1 MKKRIISIILTVC
14 TVLGLM
20 PSVLL
25 SAVAGSSTG
34 SSSSLLEKMEL
45 QSVTEPDGFGADEG
59 YVTPYGTKKNQA
71 FTIQEFSE
79 IFEYSSCDVNN
90 STAGSSTATLYNT
103 KHIEWEGTDQYPIEK
118 DSSINDFGDD
128 YNYVQAVSLD
138 PTGCGRRN
146 YIAFVGY
153 KRADKDIY
161 VWFMNAET
169 KKKVG
174 NPVKIADADWIA
186 TNYLETVHARN
197 FFQITAGDYDGDG
210 KDTVVVYAGAN
221 QGAKLTAVT
230 LNGTTV
236 TAKVMSGYEHKSYSN
251 VKGSYQVRNIMGMAL
266 YSGDVNGDGIDDLA
280 ALAYA
285 NNLSGTYSE
294 VDVDAYV
301 PQLTVAFGKDGAS
314 IQNLEKKYTA
324 VGEFKNGQYVTM
336 AAPGV
341 AIGDIDGD
349 GFNEIVV
356 AGFTNYTHKDKKV
369 NLQDGKVTFAAYNCD
384 TGVVSLNGNI
394 VVLDG
399 NDVSGISKGDSL
411 REDDFLWQ
419 QFAVECV
426 QYGGHKTREL
436 VFLNGYSYYLK
447 DDGTLD
453 LVDNSA
459 GLESYFKNLKTHM
472 DANGQNVDVDEN
484 FIYSMAVGNFN
495 NSVGGHE
502 SIQMTVG
509 YKTHNKN
516 STGKVHDYF
525 FVKIRLYF
533 QNAVS
538 SSYTFNSIFC
548 LFQEPVKRMFTRRG
562 DALEQGLN
570 CIEVAVD
577 YDYDSAVARYSD
589 KRFAYTDPEVIA
601 VLQAAPYFEELG
613 AENSSTEFSYSESY
627 EKGTGSGTEQSFS
640 VGFATEASAGPVK
653 VAMDAG
659 YAMELNEEYVSSR
672 TWTYGTTFKANDQNQ
687 IILRRTLIYYYCYD
701 VLDSS
706 TKKWITGGLVVSV
719 PQYPVMSSLN
729 VNQYNE
735 FANAYNSSYTGNA
748 VKNDAYKK
756 YSGSLNSS
764 YKLDTISDTNIAKYY
779 LNNEGNPY
787 NYGKNYTDY
796 GSNAFLAGHSQE
808 WIELSHSGGTTEQ
821 FLQVDNSSS
830 YTKVRSDG
838 GYINM
843 SAMVGGD
850 FLFGE
855 VWGGISTSMEI
866 LSSSITTETKV
877 TTKGSGG
884 EVQNLSEDLTDY
896 KFNWKLVGWTT
907 GSSEFFAG
915 VPFIGYAVT
924 GVSSP
929 TNPVT
934 DLSAEYSLNGSDE
947 TVALS
952 WTAPT
957 VTKGRAAITKF
968 NVYRLTDS
976 GETLL
981 GEVANTG
988 AGNTHALTA
997 DVSDYEAKSAIFI
1010 VRSVDA
1016 LGNESIDSNE
1026 VNCQFNLSVR
1036 EVQEMINSVADELTA
1051 SAEAIK
1057 KLVTD
1062 GDTANSNEL
1071 KSEIKKLTELYE
1083 KADKALN
1090 TRVDGTEKDIAALET
1105 ALEYTDSVLSGLIKA
1120 LDEKLDKAVG
1130 ELNAAILKGDE
1141 DSADALA
1148 KAIEKLT
1155 EEYQAAD
1162 ALLDADIKQLS
1173 EETEKKL
1180 DELKST
1186 LEIADGLLEA
1196 AIEKLKTDLETT
1208 RQELQ
1213 ANIDKN
1219 DVAMSERLGKLQAA
1233 LDAAEKALKSDI
1245 AAESDKAAAS
1255 DKDLQSEIDELKKE
1269 LSELKDKTASDFE
1282 TLNTELSALKSKISA
1297 QDSEN
1302 ENSIQALSV
1311 TDNTQADK
1319 LDTLQTVATV
1329 GLGVAAVSFLGNIV
1343 LGVLCFKK
1351 KKIF

>member
-1 MKKRIISIILTVC
+1 MKKKIISIVLTVC
-14 TVLGLM
+14 TLLGLV

-25 SAVAGSSTG
+25 SAVAGNDTGG
-34 SSSSLLEKMEL
+34 SSSFLKKMEQ

-71 FTIQEFSE
+71 FTIQEFPE
-79 IFEYSSCDVNN
+79 IFEYSSCDVNS

-103 KHIEWEGTDQYPIEK
+103 KHVEWKGSDLYYIEK
-118 DSSINDFGDD
+118 DSTVNDFGDD

-174 NPVKIADADWIA
+174 NPVKVADADWIE
-186 TNYLETVHARN
+186 NYLETVHAKN

-230 LNGTTV
+230 LNGTSV
-236 TAKVMSGYEHKSYSN
+236 TAKQLSGYEHKSYSN
-251 VKGSYQVRNIMGMAL
+251 VRGSYQVRNIMGMAL

-294 VDVDAYV
+294 VDVEAYV

-314 IQNLEKKYTA
+314 IYNLEKQYTA

-349 GFNEIVV
+349 GFNEIAV
-356 AGFTNYTHKDKKV
+356 AGFTNYTQENKKI

-411 REDDFLWQ
+411 REDDYLWQ

-426 QYGGHKTREL
+426 QYGGYKTREL

-525 FVKIRLYF
+525 FVKIRVYF
-533 QNAVS
+533 QKSVS
-538 SSYTFNSIFC
+538 SSRTYNNNISC
-548 LFQEPVKRMFTRRG
+548 LYNEPVQRMFTRRG

-570 CIEVAVD
+570 CIVVAVD

-589 KRFAYTDPEVIA
+589 KKFAYTDPEVIA

-640 VGFATEASAGPVK
+640 AGFATEVSAGPVK

-706 TKKWITGGLVVSV
+706 TKKWITGGLVLSI

-729 VNQYNE
+729 VDQYNE
-735 FANAYNSSYTGNA
+735 FAKAYNSSYTGDA

-787 NYGKNYTDY
+787 NYGKNHTDY
-796 GSNAFLAGHSQE
+796 GSNAFVAGHSRE

-855 VWGGISTSMEI
+855 AWGGISTSMEI
-866 LSSSITTETKV
+866 LSSSISTETKV

-884 EVQNLSEDLTDY
+884 EIQNLSEDLTDY

-907 GSSEFFAG
+907 GSGEFFQG

-934 DLSAEYSLNGSDE
+934 DLSAEYSLNGTDE

-957 VTKGRAAITKF
+957 VTKGRAAIDKF

-988 AGNTHALTA
+988 AGKTHTLTA
-997 DVSDYEAKSAIFI
+997 DVSDYEAKSAIFV

-1016 LGNESIDSNE
+1016 SGNESIDSNE

-1057 KLVTD
+1057 KLISE

-1071 KSEIKKLTELYE
+1071 KAEIKKLTELYE
-1083 KADKALN
+1083 KADKALSA
-1090 TRVDGTEKDIAALET
+1090 RIDGTENDIAALET
-1105 ALEYTDSVLSGLIKA
+1105 ALADTDTVLKGLIDTLEK
-1120 LDEKLDKAVG
+1120 KLDKAVG

-1213 ANIDKN
+1213 TNIDKN
-1219 DVAMSERLGKLQAA
+1219 DAAMSERLEKLQAA

-1245 AAESDKAAAS
+1245 AASNEKSEAS
-1255 DKDLQSEIDELKKE
+1255 DKDLQAEIDELKKE
-1269 LSELKDKTASDFE
+1269 LNELKAQ
-1282 TLNTELSALKSKISA
+1282 ISA

-1302 ENSIQALSV
+1302 ETSIQALSV
-1311 TDNTQADK
+1311 TNDTQADR
-1319 LDTLQTVATV
+1319 LDTLQTIATV
-1329 GLGVAAVSFLGNIV
+1329 GLCIAAASFLGNIA
-1343 LGVLCFKK
+1343 LAVLCLKK
-1351 KKIF
+1351 KKSF